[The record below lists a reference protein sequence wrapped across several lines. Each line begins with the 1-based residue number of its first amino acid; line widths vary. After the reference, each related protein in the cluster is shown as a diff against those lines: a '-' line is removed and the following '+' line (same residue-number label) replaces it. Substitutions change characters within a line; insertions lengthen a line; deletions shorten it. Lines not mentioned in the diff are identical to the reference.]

1 MIVIGTDCHGS
12 GGLECRASGAS
23 KKEAKAEVSRRML
36 IELDSANTR
45 KASEKDTADRAVTTL
60 GTRSEAPEKDTG
72 HLAAAGLDLQELS
85 DEFRQFMQ
93 WRQSREGTNNK
104 MLETPKLFNKA
115 SRQDEKGKKGL
126 ADNAVGFLHLPGA
139 DHQKFALGCSS
150 GSFGSTRNGFSKVWF
165 WS

>member
-104 MLETPKLFNKA
+104 MLETPKLYNKA
-115 SRQDEKGKKGL
+115 SQQDEKGKKGL
-126 ADNAVGFLHLPGA
+126 TDNAVGFLHLPGA
-139 DHQKFALGCSS
+139 DHQKFAHGCSS